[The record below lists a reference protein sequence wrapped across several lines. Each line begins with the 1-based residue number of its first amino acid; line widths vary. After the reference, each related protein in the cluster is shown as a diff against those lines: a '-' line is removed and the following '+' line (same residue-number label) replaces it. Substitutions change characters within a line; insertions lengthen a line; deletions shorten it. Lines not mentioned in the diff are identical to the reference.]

1 DADELQSPA
10 GGCQCCLAVSG
21 NVSLQLSATS
31 SAGFA
36 DPRSS
41 RGAARTPRGV
51 QPFALPPAK
60 ARSRS
65 RGSPWVHWRM
75 GLRNISVRCAAV
87 TSGSSTGLQSPDHK
101 ERSLPPDQ
109 HPFPLPLRA
118 RRPRLGG
125 GPVEAIVLL
134 LAFTPHACA
143 AAPSSGEVAQAFV
156 GPDGARALAQPA
168 AGPLSAESR
177 AGVGGVATVAVDAQG
192 NSFQGEVAASVLLA
206 GGSQQLPAG
215 HSGYQQPAA
224 PGYSSGR
231 RPRATTRAVRRPSCS
246 SLGFGIT
253 WTSRGA
259 RSWTRSIRIEM
270 PDGTRCTVTPPGK
283 WSFWMASEVAE
294 MMCKAG
300 VWVDGKG
307 KPVLEIEMKTA
318 QWFLIASAVTACV
331 LAYLLYKMFYDTE
344 SSWYTWRQDQAVKWG
359 FATAP
364 PPPAEDADGAA
375 SASGPQAGI
384 NISISNASGSQPAPE
399 AKPQ

>member
-1 DADELQSPA
+1 MCVAYVRFGRAPPMGAQSTSLSSFANKGALPGQFGVVPLAGRPIRAAGYPPA
-10 GGCQCCLAVSG
+10 RTRPCTRCPRPRCPRLRGPCPPTARPASCQCG
-21 NVSLQLSATS
+21 ATKS
-31 SAGFA
+31 T
-36 DPRSS
+36 R
-41 RGAARTPRGV
+41 
-51 QPFALPPAK
+51 
-60 ARSRS
+60 ARS
-65 RGSPWVHWRM
+65 
-75 GLRNISVRCAAV
+75 
-87 TSGSSTGLQSPDHK
+87 
-101 ERSLPPDQ
+101 
-109 HPFPLPLRA
+109 
-118 RRPRLGG
+118 
-125 GPVEAIVLL
+125 
-134 LAFTPHACA
+134 
-143 AAPSSGEVAQAFV
+143 
-156 GPDGARALAQPA
+156 
-168 AGPLSAESR
+168 
-177 AGVGGVATVAVDAQG
+177 
-192 NSFQGEVAASVLLA
+192 
-206 GGSQQLPAG
+206 
-215 HSGYQQPAA
+215 
-224 PGYSSGR
+224 
-231 RPRATTRAVRRPSCS
+231 
-246 SLGFGIT
+246 T

>member
-1 DADELQSPA
+1 MPRMALQR
-10 GGCQCCLAVSG
+10 
-21 NVSLQLSATS
+21 SALV
-31 SAGFA
+31 F
-36 DPRSS
+36 
-41 RGAARTPRGV
+41 
-51 QPFALPPAK
+51 
-60 ARSRS
+60 
-65 RGSPWVHWRM
+65 
-75 GLRNISVRCAAV
+75 
-87 TSGSSTGLQSPDHK
+87 
-101 ERSLPPDQ
+101 
-109 HPFPLPLRA
+109 
-118 RRPRLGG
+118 
-125 GPVEAIVLL
+125 EAIVLL
-134 LAFTPHACA
+134 LAFIPHACA

-231 RPRATTRAVRRPSCS
+231 PAYPSSGVPPGAHAPVHAVSASSVPASSGSVSSHGPACLVPMWSDEEYACKEHVDFERSSFMDSLYRR
-246 SLGFGIT
+246 
-253 WTSRGA
+253 
-259 RSWTRSIRIEM
+259 RIEM

-375 SASGPQAGI
+375 SASGSQAGI